1 MKELVIVV
9 DDEYLSG
16 LEKYKNYQVQHYV
29 RHEMERFNK
38 RQSFLLH
45 INTYTFPNSNIN
57 TTLLSNSVQLKSI
70 NTNIILYNSHNI
82 PNG

>member
-9 DDEYLSG
+9 DNEYLSG

-45 INTYTFPNSNIN
+45 IYIS
-57 TTLLSNSVQLKSI
+57 QLQYK
-70 NTNIILYNSHNI
+70 HNLVI
-82 PNG
+82 